1 MNIQQQSELYLNQ
14 LTTRKRNPAKPSTLA
29 AYKSYIHK
37 WIVPNVG
44 QYELTAFENGAMKE
58 LVGILSD
65 HGLSAAS
72 IAGVQNCVKGIV
84 SSAVDQNGNKLY
96 ERKWNADFIDAPQ
109 IDVKEQ
115 KAPTI
120 TPTTL
125 ASAISLSD
133 SQFGTLLALLAG
145 SGCRIGEALALKAGS
160 NPDSSYWDSAENKL
174 VIRKGLFRGKEQ
186 STKTPAGNREV
197 DICSV
202 LNDLLKELKRQDGDW
217 LFQSDWQ
224 GPIRPMTA
232 YKAAKDVGIP
242 GFHSLRRFRITYLE
256 NSGVP
261 LGLIKYW
268 AGHSTTSEIT
278 SRYVKSSEDIKLRKE
293 WAEKIGLGFQLA

>member
-29 AYKSYIHK
+29 AYRSYIHK

-65 HGLSAAS
+65 HGLSPAS

-84 SSAVDQNGNKLY
+84 SSAIDQNGNKLY

-125 ASAISLSD
+125 GNAISLLD
-133 SQFGTLLALLAG
+133 SPYSHLLALLG
-145 SGCRIGEALALKAGS
+145 GTGLRIGEALALKVNDDGV
-160 NPDSSYWDSAENKL
+160 SS
-174 VIRKGLFRGKEQ
+174 FRF
-186 STKTPAGNREV
+186 P
-197 DICSV
+197 
-202 LNDLLKELKRQDGDW
+202 
-217 LFQSDWQ
+217 
-224 GPIRPMTA
+224 P
-232 YKAAKDVGIP
+232 
-242 GFHSLRRFRITYLE
+242 
-256 NSGVP
+256 
-261 LGLIKYW
+261 
-268 AGHSTTSEIT
+268 
-278 SRYVKSSEDIKLRKE
+278 
-293 WAEKIGLGFQLA
+293 